1 MKDNKIHQFFLLIFF
16 FTGLIFY
23 FLIESKIITDNI
35 NLLIFCFFMI
45 LILGVSHGALDN
57 TRGKKLFQPLL
68 KKNWFLLFYP
78 GYILLSLTVILCWI
92 FFPVITLLLFLLIAS
107 YHFGEEDLCFFFKGK
122 GLLFNTICFLK
133 GLLIITLSFHYNY
146 ENTATFFE
154 YLMVAPEEYQ
164 KIVPYKLMLFSINL
178 ILVIL
183 GLIYLL
189 RKQINKLIPLL
200 FEIIF
205 ILLSFIYLPLI
216 LAFSMYFCFLHSS
229 KHIIGLAKELDSKN
243 IINGLKLFAIKAI
256 PLTFLTAI
264 LAILS
269 LYVLNDRINENIIQV
284 IFIGLASLTLPHII
298 LEILDKRYGQ

>member
-107 YHFGEEDLCFFFKGK
+107 YHFGEEDLCFFF
-122 GLLFNTICFLK
+122 
-133 GLLIITLSFHYNY
+133 
-146 ENTATFFE
+146 
-154 YLMVAPEEYQ
+154 
-164 KIVPYKLMLFSINL
+164 
-178 ILVIL
+178 
-183 GLIYLL
+183 
-189 RKQINKLIPLL
+189 
-200 FEIIF
+200 
-205 ILLSFIYLPLI
+205 
-216 LAFSMYFCFLHSS
+216 
-229 KHIIGLAKELDSKN
+229 
-243 IINGLKLFAIKAI
+243 
-256 PLTFLTAI
+256 
-264 LAILS
+264 
-269 LYVLNDRINENIIQV
+269 
-284 IFIGLASLTLPHII
+284 
-298 LEILDKRYGQ
+298 